1 MDGPPAAE
9 SQSPTLAGPR
19 GSLSQR
25 EARLPPPITTVIIV
39 VIIIPIII
47 IIITITKN
55 IKIIITQ
62 CRNGPAATHSGRVKS
77 GPVTA
82 TKREPQPVLQ
92 PAARPGA
99 FSLEGSVRGTIWLLK
114 QGHALLTPMRQ
125 LRPCPDCRPLVG
137 GVARFT

>member
-1 MDGPPAAE
+1 MSALTGRPPAAE
-9 SQSPTLAGPR
+9 SRSPTLAGPR

-25 EARLPPPITTVIIV
+25 EARLPPPITIVIIV
-39 VIIIPIII
+39 VIIIPII

-114 QGHALLTPMRQ
+114 QGRALVTQMGQ
-125 LRPCPDCRPLVG
+125 LRVCGD
-137 GVARFT
+137 

>member
-25 EARLPPPITTVIIV
+25 EVRPPPPITIVTIV
-39 VIIIPIII
+39 VIIIPII

-114 QGHALLTPMRQ
+114 QGRALVTQMGQ
-125 LRPCPDCRPLVG
+125 LRLCAD
-137 GVARFT
+137 